1 VTPTSLLLI
10 CLLVATVLGIG
21 IGVCTWHLLLTSRF
35 RRQIDTLRLTASRH
49 DNARSSVEDDSA
61 LVALAKQQRRRI
73 DALEAE
79 VGKLEER
86 HRKQRQRERV
96 GRRKLFERK
105 RAVLPDGG
113 SQAEM
118 QVDSQPDTDRLP
130 VLKRRVSGVFPPTL
144 SRQVLKPEQR
154 LDVTID
160 FPDRPR
166 AGRVARTDDRSGTAK
181 NLAPSGH
188 EDD

>member
-1 VTPTSLLLI
+1 LLLI

>member
-1 VTPTSLLLI
+1 MTPTSLLLI

-49 DNARSSVEDDSA
+49 DNARSSLEDDSA

-105 RAVLPDGG
+105 RAAIPDGG
-113 SQAEM
+113 SQA
-118 QVDSQPDTDRLP
+118 DTQPDTDRLP
-130 VLKRRVSGVFPPTL
+130 VLKRRVSGVFPPIL

-160 FPDRPR
+160 FPERPR
-166 AGRVARTDDRSGTAK
+166 AGRAARTDDRSGTAK